1 MSSHDTIVIGAGLAG
16 LRCATRLADA
26 GRDVVV
32 LEAGDA
38 VGGRERTDLVDGFR
52 LDRGF
57 HVLNP
62 AYPAVQRAVDIDA
75 LDLRRFPVAV
85 GVRLGGF
92 TDRAEQEPSS
102 GNPRTPAGP
111 TDAAEQGPSS
121 GDPRTPAGSTDA
133 AEQEPS
139 RSRDPRT
146 PAGPTDA
153 AEQEP
158 SSGNPPTRATVA
170 HLAHPLRHP
179 GRIIE
184 TLRSGL
190 VRPGDLVALARW
202 AAPAILAPQAATRGP
217 DRPLSEGWDRAGLRG
232 PLRESVLE
240 PFLAGVI
247 ADDRQQTSDAFV
259 RLLIRSFALGRP
271 GLPADGIGALPA
283 QLAATARRAGAG
295 IRLSHRVTEVQRT
308 GRSWRV
314 EIEGGDA
321 VSARTVVFATGLAAP
336 IAGLDLAPPRTR
348 GLQTWWFAT
357 DEAPSDDAALRVDG
371 RLLPAGGTGRR
382 PGPVVNTSVL
392 TRTVPSYAPAGQ
404 HLVHATCLLPGTDGP
419 ATEADVR
426 RQLADLW
433 DADVAAWRLLRRDDI
448 PDALPAQDPP
458 LRARRPVRLGDGR
471 YVAGDHRDTAS
482 IQGALVSG
490 ERTARAVLADQ
501 VR

>member
-75 LDLRRFPVAV
+75 LDLRRFPVAI
-85 GVRLGGF
+85 GVRLG
-92 TDRAEQEPSS
+92 
-102 GNPRTPAGP
+102 
-111 TDAAEQGPSS
+111 
-121 GDPRTPAGSTDA
+121 GSTDA

-139 RSRDPRT
+139 SENPRT
-146 PAGPTDA
+146 PAGSIDTAEQGPSRPRDSRPPAGSTDA

-158 SSGNPPTRATVA
+158 SSGNPPTGATIA

-217 DRPLSEGWDRAGLRG
+217 DRPLSDGWDRAGLRG

-295 IRLSHRVTEVQRT
+295 IRLSHRVTEVHRT

-314 EIEGGDA
+314 GIEGGDA

-336 IAGLDLAPPRTR
+336 IAGLDLARPRTR

-357 DEAPSDDAALRVDG
+357 DEAPSDDGALRVDG
-371 RLLPAGGTGRR
+371 RLLPAGGTRRR

-404 HLVHATCLLPGTDGP
+404 HLVHATCLLPGADGL

-490 ERTARAVLADQ
+490 ERTARAVLADPE
-501 VR
+501 R